1 MRFITLFFA
10 LTVSAV
16 SAFAQLNGD
25 GYYRVQ
31 NYMSKRYVY
40 VTDDKGSLN
49 YQATTADMYAIRLWK
64 NFEKASS
71 DPATVCYI
79 KTVDDRYDIMAQGT
93 GIYEIIGS
101 YVRIRTTGSGTY
113 YAYASKEGLT
123 KYLGDGEKADV
134 DEGVMS
140 GETSGQWRHWYI
152 TPITA
157 SGDNYFGVKA
167 EISVGGSYYQPFY
180 TSFPYSFASSGM
192 SAYYISKV
200 DNGMAVMKEISGTVP
215 AETPV
220 FIKASAAEPV
230 NNKLNIGGEATAV
243 SGNLLKGVYFD
254 NSMKSH
260 YNRTAFDPETMR
272 MLGVMSDGSIGY
284 ITPSLDFIPANQ
296 SYLSVPSGTPS
307 ELKIVTEEEYNK
319 YMESTPTGI
328 TLSQSAATLTEG
340 ETLTLSADITPAT
353 ADKSVTWTSSN
364 SAVATVSDAG
374 VVTAIAAGN
383 AVITA
388 TTSNGLSASCDVTVK
403 SAVILATSVTLDKES
418 FSAVEGTEF
427 SLTATVLPENATNKT
442 LSWASSNASIISVSQ
457 DGLVKILKEGDA
469 TVTATTTDGSNISAS
484 CLVTGLAGIEDI
496 VNDASAYPL
505 NVYSASG
512 VLIKENAKADDVK
525 ALAPGLYIIGSTKL
539 IIK

>member
-101 YVRIRTTGSGTY
+101 YVRIRATGSGTY

-243 SGNLLKGVYFD
+243 SGNLLKGVCFD

-272 MLGVMSDGSIGY
+272 MLGVMTDGSIGY

-319 YMESTPTGI
+319 YMESIPSGI

-364 SAVATVSDAG
+364 SAVAAVSEAG

-442 LSWASSNASIISVSQ
+442 LSWASSNASVISVGQ
-457 DGLVKILKEGDA
+457 DGLVKILKEGNA

-512 VLIKENAKADDVK
+512 VLIKENATADDVK

>member
-101 YVRIRTTGSGTY
+101 YVRIRATGSGTY

>member
-101 YVRIRTTGSGTY
+101 YVRIRATGSGTY

-180 TSFPYSFASSGM
+180 TSFPYSFASLGM

-512 VLIKENAKADDVK
+512 VLIKENATADDVK

>member
-101 YVRIRTTGSGTY
+101 YVRIRATGSGTY

-272 MLGVMSDGSIGY
+272 MLGVMTDGSIGY

-319 YMESTPTGI
+319 YMESIPTGI

-364 SAVATVSDAG
+364 SAVATVSEAG

-388 TTSNGLSASCDVTVK
+388 ATSNGLSASCDVTVK
-403 SAVILATSVTLDKES
+403 SAVVLATSVTLDKES

-427 SLTATVLPENATNKT
+427 TLTATVLPENATNKT
-442 LSWASSNASIISVSQ
+442 LIWTSSNASIISVSQ
-457 DGLVKILKEGDA
+457 DGLVKILKEGNA
-469 TVTATTTDGSNISAS
+469 TVTATTTDGSNIFAS

-512 VLIKENAKADDVK
+512 VLIKENATADDVK